1 MNDSTPQPA
10 TRANRTAASRFI
22 NLAGI
27 LLLVVAAFLYWRD
40 MQANKE
46 KAAAANLVRLNAATP
61 LIAMGLMLDSTGA
74 AQNILIGCPRDI
86 ATNIVARLAQAE
98 PIDFPSGTVEGDE
111 YKIFLM
117 FTNRTMAVMRAVRLY
132 DAPSNLYVGLQVPA
146 SFDADHKP
154 VSWTHT
160 RPALVP
166 ELGILFKEMADS
178 HVPELQK
185 HAAEYQM
192 GLTNLAERLSA
203 ASEAGTN
210 TSIEAWCNPTNAPEA
225 EAVAPETAAE
235 PAPAPV
241 DPVPEATPAP

>member
-86 ATNIVARLAQAE
+86 ATNIVARLA
-98 PIDFPSGTVEGDE
+98 
-111 YKIFLM
+111 
-117 FTNRTMAVMRAVRLY
+117 
-132 DAPSNLYVGLQVPA
+132 
-146 SFDADHKP
+146 
-154 VSWTHT
+154 
-160 RPALVP
+160 
-166 ELGILFKEMADS
+166 
-178 HVPELQK
+178 
-185 HAAEYQM
+185 
-192 GLTNLAERLSA
+192 
-203 ASEAGTN
+203 
-210 TSIEAWCNPTNAPEA
+210 
-225 EAVAPETAAE
+225 
-235 PAPAPV
+235 
-241 DPVPEATPAP
+241 